1 MRRWLARWRV
11 ALRIARRDAGRHR
24 GRTALVVAMIA
35 LPLLA
40 GTVAITA
47 IRSVMPTPE
56 QQIATRLGPGGEAE
70 VTPAGCRPYLQD
82 PSGVAGGCE
91 QGESAPI
98 DAASLLTVLG
108 VEEVVAI
115 TDVDAVLVGPD
126 GALPDRAVTETNDP
140 DHLHEIVEVVDGR
153 APDQPGE
160 VALTR
165 GIAARLGVVIGD
177 TLVLEGAS
185 GAADAIVVGLVHPSS
200 TTPAF
205 AVTGTTPRGDGIEPD
220 RWLVVGEAVTWDQVL
235 LANAQGWQ
243 VFSRDVVLDPP
254 PLSAT
259 PFGERF
265 GGIDDGTAM
274 RTAGLVG
281 AVLAMGLLEIV
292 LLVGPAFAVG
302 AKRNARQLA
311 LTAAAGGAPAD
322 LRRVVLATGVV
333 AAALAAALGVGLG
346 LVLSVV
352 GRAVVNAV
360 VEEGYLFLVLPT
372 WELAALAGVGLL
384 LGLAAAWLPAR
395 TVARQDVTAALAGRR
410 SDPRPTRG
418 IGWLGA
424 GLCVLGMLGMVLAAL
439 AAAPIGLVAS
449 VVTLEVGVVMM
460 SGVVVL
466 VVGRLAPRLGVA
478 GRFALRDS
486 VRHRSRTAPAVA
498 AVIAAVAAA
507 SAGAIYL
514 HGESTA
520 SRASWQ
526 NMSADPGLVLR
537 YDGPVGDGDGDVPVT
552 EALGV
557 ISAEVEVEAATT
569 LYAGATVATDTEGAV
584 AESFDA
590 GVYALPDD
598 ELSCPE
604 LDDSADPR
612 CDGGPGMPTA
622 GLSWP
627 SAFVDDGSLMAASGL
642 PGWDEAAQAL
652 AEGGVVVPAN
662 SVWADGDA
670 RLIVHRTMSSDPPGE
685 VVIGPAHGTSWWVMS
700 LDVVLSPE
708 AAAELGL
715 EPVAVGGLVTTTS
728 EVPQAEIDRL
738 NLLVREV
745 STDLTVQADRA
756 RQETIPVSL
765 VLVAVAVLVA
775 LIAVGL
781 AVGLAGADTAPD
793 LATLAAVGAPPKIRR
808 RVAAAQAGVI
818 AGTGGV
824 LGVLTGIPIGL
835 VLSMWGRDNTGYG
848 ELWPLAV
855 PWPVPLAAV
864 VVPLVAMGCAWLLTR
879 SRLPLVR
886 RLAA

>member
-1 MRRWLARWRV
+1 MRRWLSRWRV

-35 LPLLA
+35 LPILA
-40 GTVAITA
+40 GTVALTA
-47 IRSVMPTPE
+47 IRSVTPTPE
-56 QQIATRLGPGGEAE
+56 QQIATRLGPGGQAE
-70 VTPAGCRPYLQD
+70 VTPAGCRPYYQD
-82 PSGVAGGCE
+82 PSGVSGGCE
-91 QGESAPI
+91 DGASSPI
-98 DAASLLTVLG
+98 DAAALRAVLG
-108 VEEVVAI
+108 VEEVVTI
-115 TDVDAVLVGPD
+115 SDVDVVLVGPD
-126 GALPDRAVTETNDP
+126 GAVPDRAVTETQDP

-153 APDQPGE
+153 APDVPGE

-165 GIAARLGVVIGD
+165 GIAARLGVTIGD
-177 TLVLEGAS
+177 TLALEGAS
-185 GAADAIVVGLVHPSS
+185 GEAEAVVVGLVHPASS
-200 TTPAF
+200 TPAF
-205 AVTGTTPRGDGIEPD
+205 AVTGTAPGDDVEEPT

-235 LANAQGWQ
+235 LANTQGWE
-243 VFSRDVVLDPP
+243 VFSRQVVLDPP

-259 PFGERF
+259 PYGEQF

-333 AAALAAALGVGLG
+333 AAGLAALLGIGLG
-346 LVLSVV
+346 LVLSIA
-352 GRAVVNAV
+352 GRAVLNAV
-360 VEEGYLFLVLPT
+360 VDEGYLFLVLPT
-372 WELAALAGVGLL
+372 WELAALAVVALL

-395 TVARQDVTAALAGRR
+395 SVSRQDVAAALAGRR

-424 GLCVLGMLGMVLAAL
+424 GLGVLGMLGMVLAAL
-439 AAAPIGLVAS
+439 AAVPAGLVAS
-449 VVTLEVGVVMM
+449 VLTLEIGVVMM

-466 VVGRLAPRLGVA
+466 AVGRLAPRLGVA

-514 HGESTA
+514 NGESTA

-526 NMSADPGLVLR
+526 SMSTDPGLLLR
-537 YDGPVGDGDGDVPVT
+537 YDGPVGDGDVPVA

-557 ISAEVEVEAATT
+557 ISGEVETEAAIT
-569 LYAGATVATDTEGAV
+569 LYAGATAATDTEDAV
-584 AESFDA
+584 AHSFDA

-612 CDGGPGMPTA
+612 CDSGPGMPTS
-622 GLSWP
+622 GHGWP

-642 PGWDEAAQAL
+642 PGWNEAAQAL
-652 AEGGVVVPAN
+652 AEGGVVVPAS

-670 RLIVHRTMSSDPPGE
+670 RVVVHRTESSDAPEE
-685 VVIGPAHGTSWWVMS
+685 VVIGPAHGTSWWVMP

-708 AAAELGL
+708 AATELGL
-715 EPVAVGGLVTTTS
+715 EAVAVGGLVTTTS

-756 RQETIPVSL
+756 REETVPVSV

-808 RVAAAQAGVI
+808 RVASAQAGVI

-835 VLSMWGRDNTGYG
+835 VLSIWGRDTNGYG
-848 ELWPLAV
+848 ELWPLTV